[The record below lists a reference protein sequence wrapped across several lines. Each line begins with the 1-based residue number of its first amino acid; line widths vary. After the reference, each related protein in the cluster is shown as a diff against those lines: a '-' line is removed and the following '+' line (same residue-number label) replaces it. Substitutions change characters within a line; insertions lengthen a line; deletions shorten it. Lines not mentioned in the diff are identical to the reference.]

1 MTPML
6 ASLGGVLPTAA
17 PTPSAGFEPGPSLLP
32 LLVAV
37 PLIASGLLVILRH
50 PVVARVVMIGVPV
63 LSAIG
68 GVVLLDVHTRI
79 PVVAEQV
86 GGYVPGVAIPIVSDS
101 LSALMITV
109 TSSTTA
115 VCAAFLTATGVD
127 RRRLLAPLVLL
138 LLTGVNGALLTG
150 DLFNLFVWVEVML
163 LPSYALLA
171 GAGSWRRLGV
181 GRTFVL
187 VNLVT
192 STILLIG
199 VGFVYATVGTVN
211 LAALAGSGAAD
222 PRAGLA
228 IAIVLLALSVKAGL
242 APLHGWLPQTYPETS
257 AGVMALFS
265 ALHTKVGLYA
275 LYRVYGTTFGVHEAP
290 WLPIA
295 AALVVLTI
303 LLGAFA
309 TFGESHVRSVL
320 AWQMV
325 SGVGQILVGLVLFTA
340 VSLAAGLFYL
350 VHHIITMAALLLLAG
365 AIEHTY
371 GTGRLDRLHGLA
383 RRDPLVATAF
393 ALGLFSL
400 VGLPPTSG
408 LWGKVGLLGA
418 ASSAASTVSRPWTAW
433 AFLVAIVLAS
443 VISLLALQRL
453 WNDVFWGRPLE
464 RYRPPDP
471 ETGRGDLVPVGDVS
485 IRTAVAMPGV
495 TLIGVSVAIFLFAEP
510 ILQVTAR
517 AAVALTD
524 VAPYVQAVLR

>member
-1 MTPML
+1 MI
-6 ASLGGVLPTAA
+6 A
-17 PTPSAGFEPGPSLLP
+17 PLLP
-32 LLVAV
+32 LFVAV
-37 PLIASGLLVILRH
+37 PLLCAGLLLLVRN
-50 PVVARVVMIGVPV
+50 PVVGRVVLVGVPLASAFGGLALLVAHTRVPV
-63 LSAIG
+63 LSDSI
-68 GVVLLDVHTRI
+68 
-79 PVVAEQV
+79 
-86 GGYVPGVAIPIVSDS
+86 GGYVPGVAIPFVSDS

-109 TSSTTA
+109 TSLTTA
-115 VCAAFLTATGVD
+115 VCAWFLSITGVD
-127 RRRLLAPLVLL
+127 RRRLLPPLVLML
-138 LLTGVNGALLTG
+138 LAGVSGALLTG

-192 STILLIG
+192 STILVVG
-199 VGFVYATVGTVN
+199 VGFVYATTGTVN
-211 LAALAGSGAAD
+211 LAALAGAGAAD

-228 IAIVLLALSVKAGL
+228 LALVLLALSVKAGI

-290 WLPIA
+290 WLGIVA
-295 AALVVLTI
+295 VLVVVTI

-309 TFGESHVRSVL
+309 TYGESHMRSVL

-340 VSLAAGLFYL
+340 ASIAAGLFYL
-350 VHHIITMAALLLLAG
+350 VHHIVTMGALLLLAG

-371 GTGRLDRLHGLA
+371 GTGRLDRLNGLM
-383 RRDPLVATAF
+383 RRDPLVAAGF

-418 ASSAASTVSRPWTAW
+418 ASAAATTPGVGAHPAIAW
-433 AFLVAIVLAS
+433 ACVVAVVLAS
-443 VISLLALQRL
+443 AISLLALQRL

-471 ETGRGDLVPVGDVS
+471 ETGRGELVSVGDVR
-485 IRTAVAMPGV
+485 IRTAVALPGLV
-495 TLIGVSVAIFLFAEP
+495 LVGVSVAMFLGAEP
-510 ILQVTAR
+510 IMQVTAR
-517 AAVALTD
+517 AAASLTD
-524 VAPYVQAVLR
+524 LAPYVQAVLR

>member
-1 MTPML
+1 M
-6 ASLGGVLPTAA
+6 
-17 PTPSAGFEPGPSLLP
+17 SALLP
-32 LLVAV
+32 LFVAL
-37 PLIASGLLVILRH
+37 PLLSAGLLVVLRG
-50 PVVARVVMIGVPV
+50 PLLGRIVLLGVPAA
-63 LSAIG
+63 SALG
-68 GVVLLDVHTRI
+68 GLVLLDVHTRV
-79 PVVAEQV
+79 PVLSDRI
-86 GGYVPGVAIPIVSDS
+86 GGYVPGVAIPFVSDS

-109 TSSTTA
+109 TSATTA
-115 VCAAFLTATGVD
+115 VCAAFLTTTGVD
-127 RRRLLAPLVLL
+127 RRRLLPPLILMLL
-138 LLTGVNGALLTG
+138 SGVNGALLTG

-192 STILLIG
+192 STILVAG
-199 VGFVYATVGTVN
+199 VGFVYATTGTVT
-211 LAALAGSGAAD
+211 LAALAGVGAAD

-228 IAIVLLALSVKAGL
+228 LTLVLLALSVKAGL

-275 LYRVYGTTFGVHEAP
+275 LYRIYGTTFGLHEAP
-290 WLPIA
+290 WLGVV

-309 TFGESHVRSVL
+309 TYGESHMRSVL

-340 VSLAAGLFYL
+340 ASLAAGLFYL
-350 VHHIITMAALLLLAG
+350 VHHIVTMGALLLLAG

-371 GTGRLDRLHGLA
+371 GTGRLDRLNGLM
-383 RRDPLVATAF
+383 RRDPLVAAGF

-418 ASSAASTVSRPWTAW
+418 ASAAATAPGPFGAHPGIAW
-433 AFLVAIVLAS
+433 ACVAAVVLAS
-443 VISLLALQRL
+443 VVSLLALQRL
-453 WNDVFWGRPLE
+453 WSEVFWGRPLE
-464 RYRPPDP
+464 LYRPPDP
-471 ETGRGDLVPVGDVS
+471 ETGRGEPVGVGDVR
-485 IRTAVAMPGV
+485 IRPVVALPGLLLVGLSVAM
-495 TLIGVSVAIFLFAEP
+495 FLGAGWLFP
-510 ILQVTAR
+510 ITDR
-517 AAVALTD
+517 AAAGLID
-524 VAPYVQAVLR
+524 LAPYVQAVLP